1 LQYQIGKMRRFKYPN
16 FNLAVLINVTIGNYI
31 FLQRKLQKARSQY
44 MKTNLSL
51 LFMLLCSAFLF
62 AQAPGI
68 SYSGVQSNYTVNTAI
83 SPLTPTNTAGPVT
96 DRTNVSTIAG
106 SGTSGFSDG
115 STASPKFYS
124 PTGIAMAASGNMYI
138 ADSQNHCIRK
148 ITASGYVTTFA
159 GSGVAGFLNGAA
171 NVAQFNIPYSIA
183 VDASEN
189 VYVTESTSY
198 AVRKITQAGVVST
211 LAGKE
216 TTSGF
221 LDAQGTN
228 ALFAGPKGLTV
239 DSSGNIY
246 VADAN
251 NNRIRKITSSGT
263 VTTVAGDGTAGFLD
277 GQGTAA
283 KFNNPVGVAVTSSG
297 VIYVSDA
304 LNNRIRAI
312 SNTGLV
318 STFAGSGSTGLV
330 NGQGTAAQFNTPRAI
345 TVDSS
350 GNIYLVDYNNNRIRK
365 ITNTGS
371 VTTLSGTGA
380 FGAVNGVGTIATF
393 KYPEGIA
400 VDASGN
406 SFVADVTNNC
416 IRKITGTGDT
426 STYAGTAVRGLEN
439 GQSGTMAMFNSP
451 IAVAVTSTGITY
463 VIDDFNSCI
472 RKVTSNGVVS
482 TFVGNI
488 ATGYVDGQGAT
499 AYFNNPKG
507 MVVDAAGNI
516 YVADTFNNRIR
527 KVTSAGIV
535 TTIAGDG
542 TAGYLDG
549 QGTVAKFNN
558 PYGLTIDNAGN
569 IYVADTKNHRIRKIS
584 ASGAVTTVAGY
595 ILSGFAD
602 GAPTVARF
610 KNPQSITIDNATG
623 ILYVADTTNNRI
635 RKIAT
640 DGTVST
646 FAGSFAGYQD
656 DQGTAAYFNTPGG
669 IARDASGNFYI
680 GDYYNSVVRK
690 ISSTG
695 LVSTY
700 AGSGSSEYNDGIGN
714 VASFYFPVGVT
725 TDASGDVYVADSYTQ
740 RIRKITS
747 VEPYTI
753 SPALPTG
760 MSFNTSTGVISG
772 TPTEVRASMAYTIGA
787 SNYSGT
793 GTTTITFSTGTGS
806 APSAPIA
813 TAQSFCNSATVAN
826 LVATGTALQWYNVAT
841 GGTVLA
847 SATALSTGTYYV
859 SQTVSSIESSRTTVA
874 VTINTTAVPTA
885 TSQSFCGSATVAN
898 LTAAGTSLKWYNVAT
913 GGTVLA
919 STTALSSANYYVSQ
933 TLNSC
938 ESTRTVVSVTIN
950 TTPAPTA
957 SAQTY
962 NSGATVADLV
972 ATGTLLQW
980 YSVAT
985 GGTTLTSTTALSTGN
1000 YYVSQ
1005 TLNSCESSR
1014 TLVTVTINTAPGA
1027 PTASAQTFCNSA
1039 TVANLTATG
1048 TSLKWYDVATGGTAL
1063 ASTTALFTGNY
1074 YVSQTVS
1081 SLESARTTVAVT
1093 VNVTVA
1099 PTTTAQSFC
1108 NAASVANLTATGT
1121 SLKWYNAATGGSV
1134 LASTIALATGNYYV
1148 SQTLNSCES
1157 LRTSVSVTL
1166 NTTAAPTASSQ
1177 TFNNPATVANLVATG
1192 TALQWYTVATGGT
1205 ALASPTTLSTGNY
1218 YVSQTLNSCES
1229 TRTLVSVTIN
1239 TAPGAPTASAQS
1251 FCSSATVANLVAT
1264 GTSLKWYN
1272 VATGGTALALTTAL
1286 STGNYYVSQTVNSL
1300 ESTRTTV
1307 AVTVNVTAAPSAT
1320 AQSFC
1325 NSATVAN
1332 LIATGTL
1339 LKWYNAATGGTA
1351 LAATTALSTGNYYVS
1366 QTLNSCEG
1374 SRTSV
1379 AVTINITA
1387 APTASAQTFNNSA
1400 TVANLVATGTA
1411 LKWYTV
1417 ATGGTALTS
1426 TTALSTGTY
1435 YVSQT
1440 LNSCESTRTS
1450 VAVTINTAPGAPTA
1464 SAQSFCNAATVAN
1477 LAATGTALKWYNVA
1491 TGGTALAST
1500 MALSTANY
1508 YVSQTVNSI
1517 ESVRTTV
1524 SVTINITTAPTASAQ
1539 TFNNS
1544 ATVANLTA
1552 TGAALQ
1558 WYNVA
1563 TGGAALASTTAL
1575 SSGNYY
1581 VSQTLNSCESSRTLV
1596 VVTINTAPGAPTA
1609 SAQAFCNGATVN
1621 DLVATGV
1628 SLQWYNVA
1636 TGGTALASTTGLSTG
1651 NYYVSQTVNSIESVR
1666 TTVPVAINTTIAP
1679 AALAQT
1685 FSGSATVANLAATGT
1700 ALQWYAFATGG
1711 TALPSNTALSTG
1723 NYYVSQTLNS
1733 CESTRTLVTV
1743 TINTAPAA
1751 PTALAQTFCNG
1762 ATVDDL
1768 IATGTSLQWYTSAT
1782 GGTALALTVALSNGN
1797 YYVSQTV
1804 NSIESSRTT
1813 VAVTITTTNTP
1824 TASVQTFCNAATVA
1838 NLSATGTSL
1847 QWYPAAIGGIALVQT
1862 TALSTGTYYVSQTL
1876 NSCESLRTSISVIIN
1891 TTTAPSSSAQTFN
1904 SGATIADLVATG
1916 ASLQWYTAAS
1926 GGTPLASTTTLGTGN
1941 YYVSQ
1946 TLNSCESIRTVVAVT
1961 INTAPGAPSAS
1972 AQTFCNSATVANLV
1986 ATGTALQW
1994 YNVAI
1999 GGSALAST
2007 TALTTG
2013 NYYVSQIVN
2022 SIESARTTVA
2032 VTVNITPTPTASSQI
2047 FCGGATV
2054 ANLVATGTSIKWYT
2068 VGTGGTPL
2076 ISTTAL
2082 VSGVYYVSQTLNSCE
2097 STRMIIGVTVNNTAP
2112 PTASAQAF
2120 CNGATISNLIATGT
2134 SLKWYNLVSG
2144 GAVLFPSTGLVTG
2157 NFFVSQTL
2165 NSCES
2170 TRTLVSVTINT
2181 SPAPTASAQTFNS
2194 GATVANLVATGT
2206 SLQWY
2211 SAATGGTSLTSTTV
2225 LSSGNYYVSQTINS
2239 CESPRISV
2247 AVTINSVTGAPAA
2260 SAQTFCNSATVGS
2273 LVATGTSLKW
2283 YNVATGGAVLA
2294 STTVLVTG
2302 NYYVSQ
2308 TVNSI
2313 ESARTAV
2320 PVTVNN
2326 TATPTAS
2333 SQTFCNSA
2341 TVANL
2346 VATGT
2351 SIKWYTVGTGGTAL
2365 ASTTALVSGVYYVS
2379 QTLNSCESSRI
2390 IIGVTINTTN
2400 APTTSA
2406 QTFNSGATVSSLV
2419 ATGTTLQW
2427 YGLATGGT
2435 ALASTTVLSSGNY
2448 YVSQTVNSCESPR
2461 TLAVVTINS
2470 VTGAPTASAQT
2481 FCNSATVANL
2491 VATGTS
2497 LKWYNVA
2504 TGGTALA
2511 STTVLATGNYYV
2523 SQTINSIESART
2535 IVAITINTTAAPTAS
2550 AQTFNSGATV
2560 ANLVATGTSLKWYTV
2575 ASGGSALV
2583 SSTALATGNYYVSQ
2597 TVNSCE
2603 GSRTLVNVTVTTT
2616 ASAPLATA
2624 QSFCSASTVASLTA
2638 TGTSLKWYTAPTGG
2652 TALPSNTALTTRT
2665 YYVSQTV
2672 NSVES
2677 PRTQVAVTVYSAP
2690 IAKSIT
2696 SPTFSGS
2703 RSNPICTSDNKVLNV
2718 GSGYSATTIEWELAV
2733 VGSNSN
2739 QAPASSSYVKI
2750 QGATGAS
2757 YAVANAFAGKNY
2769 FRAKFI
2775 NGNCGTSAVYSDPI
2789 IVYYRDCSSSK
2800 LTAVSY
2806 PNPYI
2811 ESFNLSVSSAN
2822 DSKIIISV
2830 YDMMGKLMEQRE
2842 TSISEVGDLKVGERF
2857 PTGIY
2862 NVVVAQGEE
2871 VKTLRVIKR

>member
-1 LQYQIGKMRRFKYPN
+1 LQYQIGKMRRFKYHN
-16 FNLAVLINVTIGNYI
+16 FNLVVMMNVTIGNYI
-31 FLQRKLQKARSQY
+31 SLQGKFQKRGSSNI
-44 MKTNLSL
+44 KTNLSL
-51 LFMLLCSAFLF
+51 LLMLCSAFLF

-68 SYSGVQSNYTVNTAI
+68 SYTGVQSNYPVNTAI
-83 SPLTPTNTAGPVT
+83 SSLTPANTAGAVT
-96 DRTNVSTIAG
+96 DRTNVSTVAG

-115 STASPKFYS
+115 STSSPKFYS
-124 PTGIAMAASGNMYI
+124 PTGIAIAASGNMYI

-159 GSGVAGFLNGAA
+159 GSGVAGFLNGTAD
-171 NVAQFNIPYSIA
+171 VAQFNIPYSIA

-189 VYVTESTSY
+189 IYVTESTSY

-263 VTTVAGDGTAGFLD
+263 VTTFAGDGTAGFLD

-283 KFNNPVGVAVTSSG
+283 KFNNPIGVAVTGSG

-312 SNTGLV
+312 SGTGLV
-318 STFAGSGSTGLV
+318 STFAGSGATGLV
-330 NGQGTAAQFNTPRAI
+330 NGQGTAAQFNTPRAL

-365 ITNTGS
+365 ITNTGA

-380 FGAVNGVGTIATF
+380 FGAVNGVGTVATF

-406 SFVADVTNNC
+406 SFVADVTNNS
-416 IRKITGTGDT
+416 IRKITNSGDT

-451 IAVAVTSTGITY
+451 IAVAVNSSGITY

-472 RKVTSNGVVS
+472 RKVASNGVVT
-482 TFVGNI
+482 TFVGNT
-488 ATGYVDGQGAT
+488 ATGYVDGQGTA

-527 KVTSAGIV
+527 KVTSAGVV

-549 QGTVAKFNN
+549 QGTAAKFNN
-558 PYGLTIDNAGN
+558 PYGLTIDVAGN

-584 ASGAVTTVAGY
+584 TSGAVTTVAGY

-602 GAPTVARF
+602 GSSTVARF

-695 LVSTY
+695 MVSTY

-714 VASFYFPVGVT
+714 VASFYFPVGVA

-760 MSFNTSTGVISG
+760 MNFNTSTGVISG
-772 TPTEVRASMAYTIGA
+772 TPTEVRASMVYTIGA

-806 APSAPIA
+806 APSAPTA

-826 LVATGTALQWYNVAT
+826 LVATGTALQWYNVAA

-847 SATALSTGTYYV
+847 STAALTTGTYYV
-859 SQTVSSIESSRTTVA
+859 SQTVSSIESSRTAVV
-874 VTINTTAVPTA
+874 VTINTTAAPTA
-885 TSQSFCGSATVAN
+885 SSQSFCGSASIAN
-898 LTAAGTSLKWYNVAT
+898 LIATGTSLKWYNVAT
-913 GGTVLA
+913 GGTALA
-919 STTALSSANYYVSQ
+919 STTSLSTGNFYVSQ

-938 ESTRTVVSVTIN
+938 ESPRTSVSVTIN
-950 TTPAPTA
+950 TTVAPAA
-957 SAQTY
+957 LAQTF
-962 NSGATVADLV
+962 NNGATIADLV
-972 ATGTLLQW
+972 ATGTSLQW
-980 YSVAT
+980 YSMAT
-985 GGTTLTSTTALSTGN
+985 GGTVLASATALSTGN

-1005 TLNSCESSR
+1005 TLSSCESTR
-1014 TLVTVTINTAPGA
+1014 TLVSVTINTAPGA
-1027 PTASAQTFCNSA
+1027 PTASAQAFCNSA
-1039 TVANLTATG
+1039 TVANLAATG
-1048 TSLKWYDVATGGTAL
+1048 TSLKWYDVAAGGTAL
-1063 ASTTALFTGNY
+1063 LSTIALSTGNY
-1074 YVSQTVS
+1074 YVSQTVN
-1081 SLESARTTVAVT
+1081 SLESTRTTVAVI
-1093 VNVTVA
+1093 VNITVA
-1099 PTTTAQSFC
+1099 PTATAQSFC

-1121 SLKWYNAATGGSV
+1121 SLKWYNTAAGGTALS
-1134 LASTIALATGNYYV
+1134 STVALSTANYYV

-1157 LRTSVSVTL
+1157 ARALVSVTI

-1177 TFNNPATVANLVATG
+1177 TFNNSATVSNLVASG
-1192 TALQWYTVATGGT
+1192 TALQWYAAATGGT
-1205 ALASPTTLSTGNY
+1205 VLALTTTLSTGNY

-1229 TRTLVSVTIN
+1229 IRTLVSVTIN
-1239 TAPGAPTASAQS
+1239 TAPGAPSAS
-1251 FCSSATVANLVAT
+1251 
-1264 GTSLKWYN
+1264 
-1272 VATGGTALALTTAL
+1272 
-1286 STGNYYVSQTVNSL
+1286 
-1300 ESTRTTV
+1300 
-1307 AVTVNVTAAPSAT
+1307 

-1332 LIATGTL
+1332 L
-1339 LKWYNAATGGTA
+1339 
-1351 LAATTALSTGNYYVS
+1351 V
-1366 QTLNSCEG
+1366 
-1374 SRTSV
+1374 
-1379 AVTINITA
+1379 
-1387 APTASAQTFNNSA
+1387 
-1400 TVANLVATGTA
+1400 
-1411 LKWYTV
+1411 
-1417 ATGGTALTS
+1417 
-1426 TTALSTGTY
+1426 
-1435 YVSQT
+1435 
-1440 LNSCESTRTS
+1440 
-1450 VAVTINTAPGAPTA
+1450 
-1464 SAQSFCNAATVAN
+1464 
-1477 LAATGTALKWYNVA
+1477 ATGTALKWYNVA

-1500 MALSTANY
+1500 TALSTANYYVSQTVNSIESTRTTAAVTVNVTAAPTATAQSFCNSATVANLSATGTSLKWYSVATGGTALASTTTLSTATYYVSQTLNSCEGSRTSVAVVINTTAAPTASAQTFSNTATVANLVATGTALKWYTAAAGGIALASTTALSTATYYVSQTLNSCESSRTSVAVTINTAPGAPTATAQSFCNAATVANLIATGTALKWYSVATGGAALALTTALSTGNY

-1524 SVTINITTAPTASAQ
+1524 SVTINITIAPTASAQ
-1539 TFNNS
+1539 TFNN
-1544 ATVANLTA
+1544 AAIVANLVA
-1552 TGAALQ
+1552 VGTGLQ

-1563 TGGAALASTTAL
+1563 MGGTALASTTAL
-1575 SSGNYY
+1575 STGNYY
-1581 VSQTLNSCESSRTLV
+1581 VSQTLNSCESLRTLV
-1596 VVTINTAPGAPTA
+1596 AVTINTAPGAPTA
-1609 SAQAFCNGATVN
+1609 SAQAFCNGATVD
-1621 DLVATGV
+1621 DLV
-1628 SLQWYNVA
+1628 
-1636 TGGTALASTTGLSTG
+1636 
-1651 NYYVSQTVNSIESVR
+1651 
-1666 TTVPVAINTTIAP
+1666 
-1679 AALAQT
+1679 
-1685 FSGSATVANLAATGT
+1685 
-1700 ALQWYAFATGG
+1700 
-1711 TALPSNTALSTG
+1711 
-1723 NYYVSQTLNS
+1723 
-1733 CESTRTLVTV
+1733 
-1743 TINTAPAA
+1743 
-1751 PTALAQTFCNG
+1751 
-1762 ATVDDL
+1762 
-1768 IATGTSLQWYTSAT
+1768 ATGTSLQWYASAT
-1782 GGTALALTVALSNGN
+1782 GGTALGLTSVLSSGN

-1813 VAVTITTTNTP
+1813 VAVTINNTAAP
-1824 TASVQTFCNAATVA
+1824 TASAQTFNNAAMVA
-1838 NLSATGTSL
+1838 NLVAVGTAL
-1847 QWYPAAIGGIALVQT
+1847 QWYNVATGGTALASS
-1862 TALSTGTYYVSQTL
+1862 TALSTGNYYVSQTVNSCESLRTLVTVTINTAPGAPTASAQTFCNGATVDDLVATGISLQWYSSATGGTALALTSTLATGNYYVSQTVNSIESSRTTVLITINTTTAPTASPQTFCNGTGIDDLVATGTALQWYTTASGGAALASTTFLSTGNYYVSQTL
-1876 NSCESLRTSISVIIN
+1876 NSCEGSRTAVAVTIN
-1891 TTTAPSSSAQTFN
+1891 TTTAPSASAQTFN
-1904 SGATIADLVATG
+1904 NSATIADLVATG
-1916 ASLQWYTAAS
+1916 TSLKWYTAAA
-1926 GGTPLASTTTLGTGN
+1926 GGTALVSTTTLGTGN

-1946 TLNSCESIRTVVAVT
+1946 TLNSCESLRTVVAVT
-1961 INTAPGAPSAS
+1961 INTPPGAPTAS

-1994 YNVAI
+1994 YNAAI

-2007 TALTTG
+2007 TTLTTG

-2022 SIESARTTVA
+2022 SIESARTTVS
-2032 VTVNITPTPTASSQI
+2032 VTVNITPTPTASSQT

-2054 ANLVATGTSIKWYT
+2054 ANLVATGTNIKWYT
-2068 VGTGGTPL
+2068 VGSGGTTL
-2076 ISTTAL
+2076 ASTTAL
-2082 VSGVYYVSQTLNSCE
+2082 VNGVYYVSQTINSCE
-2097 STRMIIGVTVNNTAP
+2097 SNRMIIGVSVNTTAP
-2112 PTASAQAF
+2112 PTASAQSF
-2120 CNGATISNLIATGT
+2120 CNGATISSLVATGT
-2134 SLKWYNLVSG
+2134 SLKWYNLVNG

-2181 SPAPTASAQTFNS
+2181 SPAPTSPAQTFTS
-2194 GATVANLVATGT
+2194 GATVSNLVATGT
-2206 SLQWY
+2206 ALQWY
-2211 SAATGGTSLTSTTV
+2211 TAATGGTVLASTTV
-2225 LSSGNYYVSQTINS
+2225 LSSGNYYVSQTVNS
-2239 CESPRISV
+2239 CESSRTLV
-2247 AVTINSVTGAPAA
+2247 AITINSVTGAPTAL
-2260 SAQTFCNSATVGS
+2260 AQTFCNSATVAN
-2273 LVATGTSLKW
+2273 LVATGTALKW
-2283 YNVATGGAVLA
+2283 YNVAAGGAALA

-2313 ESARTAV
+2313 ESARTAAA
-2320 PVTVNN
+2320 VTINT

-2351 SIKWYTVGTGGTAL
+2351 SIKWYTVGTGGTTL
-2365 ASTTALVSGVYYVS
+2365 ASTTSLANGVYYVS

-2390 IIGVTINTTN
+2390 IIGVTINITN
-2400 APTTSA
+2400 APSASA
-2406 QTFNSGATVSSLV
+2406 QTFNSGATVANLV
-2419 ATGTTLQW
+2419 ATGTALQW
-2427 YGLATGGT
+2427 YNVAAGGS
-2435 ALASTTVLSSGNY
+2435 ALASNTTLSSGNY
-2448 YVSQTVNSCESPR
+2448 YVSQTVNSCESSR
-2461 TLAVVTINS
+2461 TMVVVTINS
-2470 VTGAPTASAQT
+2470 VTGAPTASAQAFCNSATVANLVANGTSLKWYTVATGGTALASTAPLTTGNYYVSQTVNSIESTRTTVAITINITVVPTASAQTYNSGATVANLVANGASLKWYTVATGGSALAATTTLVTGNYYVSQTINSCESSRTLVNVTVIATAFAPTALAQT

-2497 LKWYNVA
+2497 LKWYLVA
-2504 TGGTALA
+2504 TGGTAL
-2511 STTVLATGNYYV
+2511 
-2523 SQTINSIESART
+2523 
-2535 IVAITINTTAAPTAS
+2535 
-2550 AQTFNSGATV
+2550 
-2560 ANLVATGTSLKWYTV
+2560 
-2575 ASGGSALV
+2575 
-2583 SSTALATGNYYVSQ
+2583 
-2597 TVNSCE
+2597 
-2603 GSRTLVNVTVTTT
+2603 
-2616 ASAPLATA
+2616 
-2624 QSFCSASTVASLTA
+2624 SLT
-2638 TGTSLKWYTAPTGG
+2638 
-2652 TALPSNTALTTRT
+2652 TALTTRT

-2677 PRTQVAVTVYSAP
+2677 PRTQVAVTLYGAP
-2690 IAKSIT
+2690 IAKSVT

-2703 RSNPICTSDNKVLNV
+2703 RSNPICTSDSKVLNV
-2718 GSGYSATTIEWELAV
+2718 GSGYAATTIQWEVAV

-2739 QAPASSSYVKI
+2739 QAPASSAYVSI
-2750 QGATGAS
+2750 EGASGAS
-2757 YAVANAFAGKNY
+2757 YTVANAFAGKNY

-2775 NGNCGTSAVYSDPI
+2775 NGNCDVSAVYSDPI
-2789 IVYYRDCSSSK
+2789 VVYYRSCSSSK

-2811 ESFNLSVSSAN
+2811 ENFNLTVSSAN

-2842 TSISEVGDLKVGERF
+2842 TSMTEVGDLKVGERY

-2862 NVVVAQGEE
+2862 NVVIAQGEE